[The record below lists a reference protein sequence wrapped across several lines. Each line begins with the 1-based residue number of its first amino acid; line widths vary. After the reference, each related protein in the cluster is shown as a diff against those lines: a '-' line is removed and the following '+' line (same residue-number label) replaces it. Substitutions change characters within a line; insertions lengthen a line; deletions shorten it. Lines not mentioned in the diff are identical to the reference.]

1 MGSWQAADFQWAL
14 PVQSDPNTWSQ
25 QIPAGFIFASFAQ
38 NHRQLIAPAL
48 VKKLTI
54 SSHSNI
60 GWKRACCIA
69 GPNSIHASG
78 ISKVPLAFWNKHTAV
93 TGGVLPCSLVN
104 GSDQNLITRTSM
116 RIGWVIPIYPM
127 AQRVSGVSFSADIQS
142 HPVQHFQRHLPT
154 SAILRRFDF
163 VICSL
168 LRYIFWK
175 VFKNFNL
182 VAQWL

>member
-1 MGSWQAADFQWAL
+1 SGTRKAGWFLYLCISVFLYFCISVSLYSLRSPIPQAEI
-14 PVQSDPNTWSQ
+14 QSDPNTWSQ

-78 ISKVPLAFWNKHTAV
+78 ISKVPL
-93 TGGVLPCSLVN
+93 S
-104 GSDQNLITRTSM
+104 SS
-116 RIGWVIPIYPM
+116 GWVPVHHQLQCTNVPQN
-127 AQRVSGVSFSADIQS
+127 AFSE
-142 HPVQHFQRHLPT
+142 
-154 SAILRRFDF
+154 
-163 VICSL
+163 
-168 LRYIFWK
+168 
-175 VFKNFNL
+175 NFN
-182 VAQWL
+182 